1 MASSEGVGGGVRAGE
16 ARHRDAWGIEFSRIV
31 AFSDGVFAIAIPL
44 LVLKINV
51 PAHPP
56 AGDTLFDEI
65 LDTHRDFIAYGISF
79 AVLGKLWLAH
89 HRFFAAVER
98 FDPVLMGLNLLYLA
112 WVVLVPFTSEVL
124 GDYGDDPAG
133 VITYAAIM
141 SAVSLTFQAQIMYA
155 SRNGLLRPQLREVEL
170 RVIGPANFLFAGVFL
185 LSIPV
190 ALVSPL
196 AAILMWPVIFI
207 TGGRL
212 GARLSKMRA

>member
-1 MASSEGVGGGVRAGE
+1 MESSEGVGGGLRAGE

-31 AFSDGVFAIAIPL
+31 AFSDGVFAIAITL
-44 LVLKINV
+44 LVLQINV

-89 HRFFAAVER
+89 HRFFASVER

-112 WVVLVPFTSEVL
+112 WIVLVPFTSEVL
-124 GDYGDDPAG
+124 GDYGDDSTS
-133 VITYAAIM
+133 VILYAAIM
-141 SAVSLTFQAQIMYA
+141 AAVSITFQIQILYA
-155 SRNGLLRPQLREVEL
+155 DRKDMIRPELREYV
-170 RVIGPANFLFAGVFL
+170 RQFSGAANFAIGVVFL

-190 ALVSPL
+190 ALISPL
-196 AAILMWPVIFI
+196 AATVMWLLVFVA
-207 TGGRL
+207 GGRA
-212 GARLSKMRA
+212 ARWARARA

>member
-1 MASSEGVGGGVRAGE
+1 MERSEGVGGGLRAGE

-31 AFSDGVFAIAIPL
+31 AFSDGVFAIAITL
-44 LVLKINV
+44 LVLQINV

-124 GDYGDDPAG
+124 GDYGDDSTG
-133 VITYAAIM
+133 VILYAAIM
-141 SAVSLTFQAQIMYA
+141 AAVTITFQVQIVYA
-155 SRNGLLRPQLREVEL
+155 YRKQMIRSEMREYERQYV
-170 RVIGPANFLFAGVFL
+170 GAANFAIAAVFL

-196 AAILMWPVIFI
+196 VATVMWLLVFVA
-207 TGGRL
+207 GGQAVRW
-212 GARLSKMRA
+212 ARSRA

>member
-31 AFSDGVFAIAIPL
+31 AFSDGVFAIAITL
-44 LVLKINV
+44 LVLQINI
-51 PAHPP
+51 PANLP

-89 HRFFAAVER
+89 HRFFASVER

-112 WVVLVPFTSEVL
+112 WIVLVPFTSEVL
-124 GDYGDDPAG
+124 GDHGDDSTS
-133 VITYAAIM
+133 VILYAAIM
-141 SAVSLTFQAQIMYA
+141 AAVSITFQIQILYTDRKDMI
-155 SRNGLLRPQLREVEL
+155 RPELREYV
-170 RVIGPANFLFAGVFL
+170 RQFSGAANFAIGVVFL

-190 ALVSPL
+190 ALISPL
-196 AAILMWPVIFI
+196 AATVIWLLVFVA
-207 TGGRL
+207 GGRA
-212 GARLSKMRA
+212 ARWARARA